1 MTTLTTKLVLTNVFF
16 FYVVF
21 FVVVQFLGVSGRR
34 VGGLVHVVDAVEET
48 RALKSTSSSVLDE
61 GLRRRALLQD
71 GDDEPEKDVKARL
84 GDLLPVKGTKTNFE
98 RGSGQTNKPKT
109 PTTGGGNKHSL
120 LHANVVGAHTP
131 TAQTKDEII
140 VEKVIEKQSEENTDA
155 ESSEAI
161 VAADVSKE
169 APATKEEVTSED
181 EDAEDIAEEEKEKRI
196 RNTHRRMRKSWRW
209 KRPRRMRLRTR

>member
-1 MTTLTTKLVLTNVFF
+1 MTTLTTKKLVLTNVFF
-16 FYVVF
+16 FYVVVF
-21 FVVVQFLGVSGRR
+21 FVVVVVQFLGVSGRR

-140 VEKVIEKQSEENTDA
+140 VEKVIEKQLKHYSRK
-155 ESSEAI
+155 ESLR
-161 VAADVSKE
+161 KY
-169 APATKEEVTSED
+169 K
-181 EDAEDIAEEEKEKRI
+181 
-196 RNTHRRMRKSWRW
+196 NHRRG
-209 KRPRRMRLRTR
+209 